1 MEIKMKSWKFVSL
14 ALLVVMLLVA
24 ACAPVAAPVPAAA
37 PAEPVVPAVKPTT
50 AAPAAPTQVQAA
62 AKEAVR
68 VAFVGPTTGSGS
80 ADLLLAAKGAQLAV
94 DQRNAKGGICG
105 GRQVTMEYS
114 DDKADPKE
122 AAVVAT
128 KLSGDTGILGVLHGW
143 NSSAVLAAAPIFN
156 EVGLVQVD
164 YYGVSP
170 KIRDAGPYTFRV
182 IPTGDLMAR
191 YLADWMVNGEGYKK
205 IAGFYENTDF
215 GIGLY
220 DVFAKAVKEFG
231 GEIVANEAVL
241 MDQKDFS
248 AILAKFKAAKP
259 EAVVIF
265 GQYEAAAFWLKQA
278 PDVDFSAP
286 LYGSDGIFAPE
297 LIKLG
302 GKAVEGVHSVS
313 AYTVDSPDPYV
324 ADFVKAFRTA
334 FSSDPNNG
342 AGYTYDAMVVLLDG
356 LDGGACSR
364 ADAMKWLTNSVK
376 DIPGVTGKIS
386 FDKDGDRMFQQGL
399 YLKLIVK
406 DGNFV
411 PYVK

>member
-1 MEIKMKSWKFVSL
+1 MKKRSFSL
-14 ALLVVMLLVA
+14 MLVVLMLLA
-24 ACAPVAAPVPAAA
+24 ACTTPTPQATEAPKVVEEQPATEAPAVPTEAPPVAL
-37 PAEPVVPAVKPTT
+37 
-50 AAPAAPTQVQAA
+50 
-62 AKEAVR
+62 EAVR

-94 DQRNAKGGICG
+94 DQRNAKGGICD
-105 GRQVTMEYS
+105 GRQVTMEYA

-122 AAVVAT
+122 AATVAT

-156 EVGLVQVD
+156 EAGLVQMD
-164 YYGVSP
+164 YYGVAP
-170 KIRDAGPYTFRV
+170 KIREAGPYTFRV

-205 IAGFYENTDF
+205 IAGFYENTDY
-215 GIGLY
+215 GKGLY
-220 DVFAKAVKEFG
+220 DVFDDAVKEYG

-248 AILAKFKAAKP
+248 AILAKFKAVNP
-259 EAVVIF
+259 DAVVIF
-265 GQYEAAAFWLKQA
+265 GQYEAAAFWQKQA
-278 PDVDFSAP
+278 PDVGFTAP

-297 LIKLG
+297 LINLG
-302 GKAVEGVHSVS
+302 GAAVEGVYSVS

-324 ADFVKAFRTA
+324 ADFVQAFRTA
-334 FSSDPNNG
+334 FNTDPNNG
-342 AGYTYDAMVVLLDG
+342 AGYTYDAMVVLLNG

-364 ADAMKWLTNSVK
+364 EDANKWLTNNVK
-376 DIPGVTGKIS
+376 DIPGVTGMIT
-386 FDKDGDRMFQQGL
+386 FDEEGDRLFQQGL

-406 DGNFV
+406 DGKFV

>member
-1 MEIKMKSWKFVSL
+1 MKIWKLISIVMMFVF
-14 ALLVVMLLVA
+14 AGACTPQATPEPTA
-24 ACAPVAAPVPAAA
+24 APNSEAPVATSM
-37 PAEPVVPAVKPTT
+37 PAVTN
-50 AAPAAPTQVQAA
+50 
-62 AKEAVR
+62 ESVR
-68 VAFVGPTTGSGS
+68 VAFVGPTTGPGS
-80 ADLLLAAKGAQLAV
+80 ADLLLAAKGAELAV
-94 DQRNAKGGICG
+94 NQRNAQGGICD
-105 GRQVTMEYS
+105 GRKIAMEYS

-128 KLSGDTGILGVLHGW
+128 KLTGDKGILGVLHGW

-170 KIRDAGPYTFRV
+170 SIREAGPYTFRV

-215 GIGLY
+215 GKGLY
-220 DVFAKAVKEFG
+220 DVFAVAVKEFG

-248 AILAKFKAAKP
+248 AILAKFKAASP
-259 EAVVIF
+259 DAVVIF
-265 GQYEAAAFWLKQA
+265 GQYEAAAFFQKQA
-278 PDVDFSAP
+278 PDVGFNAP

-297 LIKLG
+297 LINLG
-302 GKAVEGVHSVS
+302 GAAVEGVHSVS

-324 ADFVKAFRTA
+324 ANFVKDFRAAFNT
-334 FSSDPNNG
+334 DPNNG

-356 LDGGACSR
+356 LNGGGCSR
-364 ADAMKWLTNSVK
+364 EGAMKWLTTNVK
-376 DIPGVTGKIS
+376 DKPGVTGKIS
-386 FDKDGDRMFQQGL
+386 FDEKGDRLFQQAL
-399 YLKLIVK
+399 YQKLIVK
-406 DGNFV
+406 DGKFI